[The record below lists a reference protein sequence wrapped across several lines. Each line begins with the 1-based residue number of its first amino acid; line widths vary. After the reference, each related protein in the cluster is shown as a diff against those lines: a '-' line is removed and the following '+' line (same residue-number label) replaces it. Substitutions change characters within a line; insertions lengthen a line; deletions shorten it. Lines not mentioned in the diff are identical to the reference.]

1 MVTDPTSLAQTLAMR
16 SAEVNADIRLL
27 YSVLLAISIPL
38 TILVA
43 FRLAIH
49 CWNRFMSRPKINVE
63 IERKFLVKAGFA
75 PKGEKVDFIAQG
87 YLSDDPARTV
97 RVRLLNSLGI
107 LTIKGAGS
115 DSGMSRFEWEQH
127 GISEADAK
135 ALLAICLAGK
145 IEKVRHSI
153 RVGKHSYEVDVFQGE
168 NFGLILAEIELKR
181 EDEVFERPEWLG
193 KEVTGDPRYYNSHLA
208 KHPFS
213 TWEKEGSEESEG
225 AAA

>member
-1 MVTDPTSLAQTLAMR
+1 MVTGPMPLAQNLAMR
-16 SAEVNADIRLL
+16 FAEANSDIRLL
-27 YSVLLAISIPL
+27 YSVLLAITITL

-49 CWNRFMSRPKINVE
+49 FLMRRPKINVE
-63 IERKFLVKAGFA
+63 IERKFLVKAGFV

-87 YLSDDPARTV
+87 YLSDDPERTV

-135 ALLAICLAGK
+135 ALLALCLAGK

-153 RVGKHSYEVDVFQGE
+153 RVGKHTYEVDVFQGE

-181 EDEVFERPEWLG
+181 EDEEFERPEWLG

-208 KHPFS
+208 KRPFS
-213 TWEKEGSEESEG
+213 TWEKETPQESEG
-225 AAA
+225 DAA

>member
-1 MVTDPTSLAQTLAMR
+1 MVTGPMPLAQNLAMR
-16 SAEVNADIRLL
+16 FAEANSDIRLL
-27 YSVLLAISIPL
+27 SSVLLAITIPL

-49 CWNRFMSRPKINVE
+49 YWKRPKINVE
-63 IERKFLVKAGFA
+63 IERKFLVKAGFV
-75 PKGEKVDFIAQG
+75 PKGEKVDFISQG
-87 YLSDDPARTV
+87 YLNDDPARTV
-97 RVRLLNSLGI
+97 RVRLKNRKGI

-135 ALLAICLAGK
+135 ALLALCLAGK

-153 RVGKHSYEVDVFQGE
+153 RVGKHTYEVDVFQGE

-181 EDEVFERPEWLG
+181 EDEEFERPEWLG

-208 KHPFS
+208 KRPFS
-213 TWEKEGSEESEG
+213 TWEKEESEESEG